1 MRAYFG
7 GKFPFAYK
15 DFSKGELEKDYR
27 AEIIGVDTLMRQPLT
42 LPKIKENL
50 EYAGPF
56 YFYEEGATA
65 EDIVCREAQTVANSD
80 ICYFLLDK
88 DACQPGTVTE
98 IINAAIH
105 KKIIKIFYVCATMDP
120 GEPERKIS
128 SPLWYPIIFAQK
140 FNKEN
145 TIAKPHL
152 LLKDARTALIK
163 DVLN

>member
-15 DFSKGELEKDYR
+15 DFSKEELEKDYR
-27 AEIIGVDTLMRQPLT
+27 AEIIGVDTLMQQPLV
-42 LPKIKENL
+42 LPKVKEDL
-50 EYAGPF
+50 EYTGPF
-56 YFYEEGATA
+56 YFYNEEATA
-65 EDIVCREAQTVANSD
+65 EDVVCREAQTVANSD
-80 ICYFLLDK
+80 ICYFLLDS
-88 DACQPGTVTE
+88 DAGQPGTTTE

-120 GEPERKIS
+120 GEPERAIS

-145 TIAKPHL
+145 TFVKSYCTLSEAE
-152 LLKDARTALIK
+152 AALIQ
-163 DVLN
+163 DVTQ